1 MRAAPQPMKQHAL
14 PCSCIVT
21 EVPGHVRT
29 MMCQEHQR
37 AHFANA
43 ALPMSKRS
51 DIADLIRPNN
61 LDLIGG

>member
-1 MRAAPQPMKQHAL
+1 MKQYVL

-21 EVPGHVRT
+21 EYPGHVNT
-29 MMCQEHQR
+29 MMCPEHQR
-37 AHFANA
+37 EHFANA
-43 ALPMSKRS
+43 ALPWHQRR